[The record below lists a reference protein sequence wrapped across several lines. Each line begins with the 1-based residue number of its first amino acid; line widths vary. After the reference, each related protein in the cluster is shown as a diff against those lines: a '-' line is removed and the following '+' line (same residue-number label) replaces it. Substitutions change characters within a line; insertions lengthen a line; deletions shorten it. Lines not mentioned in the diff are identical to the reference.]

1 MRYCPNDRCPRH
13 LRAEELGDDVTACPF
28 CLSPLVVAP
37 HAPGADAKAEPAA
50 WARPAAITAAAV
62 AGAVALH
69 QLPLPFVDTYAVRY
83 GGSVDLS
90 PGTLGVVPVASA
102 FLLVE
107 VASVLTAKGRADRET
122 PAGRAVMARRAWGL
136 SAVLAVVQTGSL
148 WLYLRGVPELFERHA
163 SLDADPSRLALVAC
177 VAILAGFAAT
187 VALARAVDRRGL
199 GSGLAVLQGITLA
212 SALPSALASPPGD
225 EALPARSAA
234 LVLLAGA
241 VAAGTAAVLRRRY
254 AVVRAGE
261 VSVAAGYREAARGAR
276 ADVLSMRAPLGGV
289 VPVSLAVA
297 TFDQLRTFAGLD
309 ALPSART
316 DPSERVLVLGGA
328 ACALAVALARWFND
342 PRRVA
347 SIAGGFGDARPVGER
362 EADAWAVWRA
372 GMRSTLAHTGGLA
385 AATVLAL
392 RFSSPLDV
400 VAIATLT
407 ALALDLAAEL
417 RLRRARGPL
426 VALSTEARV
435 AAADAAC
442 ARLALA
448 GVPAVVR
455 NGNLRAL
462 LHWFAPHLALEVLV
476 PAGDVSR
483 ARDALGAARA

>member
-37 HAPGADAKAEPAA
+37 HARGADAKAEPAA
-50 WARPAAITAAAV
+50 WARPAAITAAAAV
-62 AGAVALH
+62 GAVALRR
-69 QLPLPFVDTYAVRY
+69 LPLPFAELDALTYA
-83 GGSVDLS
+83 GSVDLS
-90 PGTLGVVPVASA
+90 PGMLGVVPVASA
-102 FLLVE
+102 FLLME

-122 PAGRAVMARRAWGL
+122 PSGRAVMARRAWAL
-136 SAVLAVVQTGSL
+136 SAALAVVQTGSM
-148 WLYLRGVPELFERHA
+148 WLYFRSVPELFERHA
-163 SLDADPSRLALVAC
+163 SLDADPSRLALAAC
-177 VAILAGFAAT
+177 AAILAGFAAT

-199 GSGLAVLQGITLA
+199 GSGLAVLQGISLA
-212 SALPSALASPPGD
+212 AGLPHAFASPRGD
-225 EALPARSAA
+225 EAMPARTAA
-234 LVLLAGA
+234 LLLLAGA
-241 VAAGTAAVLRRRY
+241 VSAGTAAVLRRRY
-254 AVVRAGE
+254 TVVRSGE
-261 VSVAAGYREAARGAR
+261 VNVAAGYRDAARGVR

-289 VPVSLAVA
+289 VPVTLVTVA
-297 TFDQLRTFAGLD
+297 FDQLSALGGLD
-309 ALPSART
+309 VLPSTARN
-316 DPSERVLVLGGA
+316 PSGRILVFGAA
-328 ACALAVALARWFND
+328 ACALALALARWFND

-347 SIAGGFGDARPVGER
+347 SSAGSFGDARPAGER

-392 RFSSPLDV
+392 RLSSPLDV
-400 VAIATLT
+400 VAVATLT

-483 ARDALGAARA
+483 ARDALGAART